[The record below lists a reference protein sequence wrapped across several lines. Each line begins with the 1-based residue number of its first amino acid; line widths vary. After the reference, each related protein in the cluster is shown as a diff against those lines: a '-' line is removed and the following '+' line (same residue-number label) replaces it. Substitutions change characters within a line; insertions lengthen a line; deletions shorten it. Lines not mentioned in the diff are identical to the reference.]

1 MREKLNFLFEVRSA
15 RYSGGDDRVR
25 STTGRALCTSG
36 PESNEIPAL
45 GLYGGP
51 YPTGSRVHIIADNVR
66 IPCVGGT
73 RKASTRGGKLGHGE

>member
-1 MREKLNFLFEVRSA
+1 
-15 RYSGGDDRVR
+15 
-25 STTGRALCTSG
+25 
-36 PESNEIPAL
+36 
-45 GLYGGP
+45 LYGGP